1 MGDQAKISLK
11 GVVKRIFPTQ
21 TVSDKFK
28 KRELWLEEQGEHA
41 QTYNLEFHQ
50 DACKVPD
57 NFSPGDMVE
66 CHINL
71 RGRYWS
77 KSGKEGVMNTLQCW
91 KMTGQGGASIQ
102 QPRQAPAQQGTPTA
116 NEDDSDLPF

>member
-11 GVVKRIFPTQ
+11 GVIKRISDTVN
-21 TVSDKFK
+21 VSDKFK

-50 DACKVPD
+50 DACRAVD
-57 NFSPGDMVE
+57 NFSPGDLVE

-77 KSGKEGVMNTLQCW
+77 KPGKEGVMNTLQCW
-91 KMTGQGGASIQ
+91 KITGQGGASIQ
-102 QPRQAPAQQGTPTA
+102 KPRPETGQYEAPAT
-116 NEDDSDLPF
+116 NDSDDLPF

>member
-1 MGDQAKISLK
+1 MGDQTKISLK
-11 GVVKRIFPTQ
+11 GVIKRIFDTQ
-21 TVSDKFK
+21 SVSDKFK

-41 QTYNLEFHQ
+41 QTYCLEFHQ

-57 NFSPGDMVE
+57 NFSPGDLVE

-77 KSGKEGVMNTLQCW
+77 KSGREGVMNTLQCW

-102 QPRQAPAQQGTPTA
+102 QPKQTAAQQEVTA
-116 NEDDSDLPF
+116 PNDSDDLPF

>member
-41 QTYNLEFHQ
+41 QTFCLEFHQ
-50 DACKVPD
+50 NACDAPD
-57 NFSPGDMVE
+57 NFAPGDMVE

-71 RGRYWS
+71 RGRHWS
-77 KSGKEGVMNTLQCW
+77 KNEKEGVMNTLQCW

-102 QPRQAPAQQGTPTA
+102 KPRPATGQ
-116 NEDDSDLPF
+116 NEVPAHNDSDDLPF